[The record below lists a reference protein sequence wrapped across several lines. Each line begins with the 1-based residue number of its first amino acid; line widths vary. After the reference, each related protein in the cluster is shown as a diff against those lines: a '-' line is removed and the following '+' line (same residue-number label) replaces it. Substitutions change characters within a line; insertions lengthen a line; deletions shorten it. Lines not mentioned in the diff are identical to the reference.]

1 MKYCDKCSKEFDDGM
16 KFCPLCGNMLTAKNN
31 NCSNCGKE
39 IVGDFKFCPYCGTE
53 VVNNMK
59 QEASVTVDD
68 KVEQETDVTVD
79 KKEEAEAEVIVDGK
93 AEQETSVAVIDDD
106 IELDSNMGIVGDK
119 IVFKIG
125 TEVLK
130 YDKEVNI
137 IHALRVQGLEAALK
151 AEELYAAKLEE
162 YGGVV
167 GFVREDGEYFG
178 VYMVKELLKA
188 LVEGLIKEGG
198 YYSLNYKTILDENRQ
213 FLFHDWE
220 VLCREIKEQNQEI
233 DDWVQS
239 EKDRRKFR
247 KETRG
252 RLVGG
257 GFGLKGAAVGIAK
270 AGAVNLTTG
279 AAHSLFNMVGNMM
292 TSNDASNM
300 KRKLYDDAKVK
311 LVEEIKSIVLCLSA
325 IIEPYISRTDYNSSS
340 IEDMNEKIERNLIAQ
355 PDIIPILIANLRKN
369 PFVSSTY
376 KLLLK
381 NMSENAFDI
390 VAMARIFKVS
400 DKAGRYSLGNY
411 DFIIEFEKE
420 HTVCGKVIVDKKEY
434 EQLIEL
440 KKTLSV
446 GIVGKYHK
454 CEIGEFLN
462 RKFVFDYEKIE
473 ETLKDN
479 VAKCVETYYINIEKH
494 IDEIIEYIKVEIQ
507 NDDKFSLTKWYTDKI
522 ISDFVSLKT
531 LVKKYHDETNKL
543 IEFNNKR
550 KACID
555 NVDAEGF
562 FKLDPRDKSA
572 YELGKMYLEGNGVEK
587 NINIALAYFIK
598 GANAN
603 CANCEYTLGTLYAGN
618 VFTDYGKLKY
628 WMKQADI
635 HKNSIAHSY
644 LSQESN
650 YFAKIPNI
658 NLLEALSGKEME
670 NEFIKYITLP
680 IINEF
685 LKDYDNKKKDYV
697 IHKNLKGFF
706 EIDPSNVD
714 KYVMGVKYE
723 EGTEVPVNGDIA
735 VAYYLKGSLED
746 NDNRCQ
752 YRIATLYGKTAAS
765 TSDVE
770 KLKYWMLKAM
780 ENGNNDAK
788 EYLESNAAYFSQ
800 IRTISTDEALNGF
813 PADYIF
819 TGFILL
825 TYKRNKSGNLISDKN
840 NDSLF
845 DELFHQITAD
855 SDLKGSYYLKN
866 HMDKYKAE
874 NAISEYGKR
883 CNLTVADIIM
893 QFDRTFFGTGSE
905 GFIVSADGFLSHEYG
920 AIIKFKD
927 MEYMLRFDSALYVK
941 LLAKDEIIKVIDCE
955 NKSCAR
961 FALYSL
967 SKILGGVL
975 CYDGKETYKNIM
987 KLSFI

>member
-16 KFCPLCGNMLTAKNN
+16 KFCPLCGNMLTVKNN
-31 NCSNCGKE
+31 SCPNCGKE
-39 IVGDFKFCPYCGTE
+39 VGDFKFCPYCGTE
-53 VVNNMK
+53 VVNNIK
-59 QEASVTVDD
+59 QEA
-68 KVEQETDVTVD
+68 DVTVD
-79 KKEEAEAEVIVDGK
+79 KTEEAEAIVDDK
-93 AEQETSVAVIDDD
+93 AEQETSVAVVDND
-106 IELDSNMGIVGDK
+106 IEVDSNMGIVGDK

-167 GFVREDGEYFG
+167 DFIRENGEYFG
-178 VYMVKELLKA
+178 VYMVQELLKA
-188 LVEGLIKEGG
+188 LVDGLIKEGG
-198 YYSLNYKTILDENRQ
+198 YYSLNYKTILDENRH

-220 VLCREIKEQNQEI
+220 VLCRDIKKQNQDI

-239 EKDRRKFR
+239 EKDRRALR

-252 RLVGG
+252 KLVGG

-300 KRKLYDDAKVK
+300 RKKLYANAKVK
-311 LVEEIKSIVLCLSA
+311 LVEEIKSTVLCLSA
-325 IIEPYISRTDYNSSS
+325 VIEPYISRTDYNSSS

-376 KLLLK
+376 RLLLK
-381 NMSENAFDI
+381 NMPENEFDI

-400 DKAGRYSLGNY
+400 DKTGRYSLGNY

-420 HTVCGKVIVDKKEY
+420 HTVYGKVIVDKKEY

-440 KKTLSV
+440 NDALSV
-446 GIVGKYHK
+446 GIVDKYSK
-454 CEIGEFLN
+454 YEIG
-462 RKFVFDYEKIE
+462 KFFNSTLAFDYEKIE
-473 ETLKDN
+473 ENLKNN
-479 VAKCVETYYINIEKH
+479 VAKCVEAYYINIEKD
-494 IDEIIEYIKVEIQ
+494 IDEIIEYITVEIQ
-507 NDDKFSLTKWYTDKI
+507 NDNKFSLTKWYTDKI
-522 ISDFVSLKT
+522 ISDFVSLKAF
-531 LVKKYHDETNKL
+531 VERYHDETNKL

-550 KACID
+550 KECID

-562 FKLDPRDKSA
+562 FKLDPGNKSP

-587 NINIALAYFIK
+587 NINIAMAYFIK
-598 GANAN
+598 GARLN
-603 CANCEYTLGTLYAGN
+603 CPNCEYMLGTLYAGN
-618 VFTDYGKLKY
+618 VFTEYEKLKF

-635 HKNSIAHSY
+635 HKNSNAHSY
-644 LSQESN
+644 LSQESD
-650 YFAKIPNI
+650 YFSHISDI
-658 NLLEALSGKEME
+658 TLLEALTGNEMQ
-670 NEFIKYITLP
+670 NEFIRYVTLP
-680 IINEF
+680 IINDF
-685 LKDYDNKKKDYV
+685 LKDYYYKKKKYV
-697 IHKNLKGFF
+697 QNKNLKEFF
-706 EIDPSNVD
+706 EIDPIGID
-714 KYVMGVKYE
+714 KYLMGLKYE

-735 VAYYLKGSLED
+735 ISYYLKGSSED

-752 YRIATLYGKTAAS
+752 YRIAMLYGKTATS

-770 KLKYWMLKAM
+770 KLKYWMVKAM
-780 ENGNNDAK
+780 ENGSKEAK

-800 IRTISTDEALNGF
+800 IRDISTEEALEGF
-813 PADYIF
+813 PSDYIF
-819 TGFILL
+819 TGYILL
-825 TYKRNKSGNLISDKN
+825 TYKRNKSGKLISNKN

-845 DELFHQITAD
+845 GELFNQITAD

-874 NAISEYGKR
+874 NAISEYGKK
-883 CNLTVADIIM
+883 CNLTVDDIIM

-920 AIIKFKD
+920 SIIKFKD
-927 MEYMLRFDSALYVK
+927 MEYMLRFGSTIYVK
-941 LLAKDEIIKVIDCE
+941 LLAKDDVIKVIDCE

-967 SKILGGVL
+967 NKILGGVL
-975 CYDGKETYKNIM
+975 DYDGKETYKNIM